1 MAMEVAARFIALRDN
16 GEDEAVV
23 AMMTENATLGT
34 VWGCI
39 SGKKNI
45 SNYLK
50 DEKRFRYLEKKFG
63 PLKQLDD
70 NTCYRMASIRRQM
83 AEYRRW
89 YKLPT
94 YRETYF
100 IKDNNVRLVI
110 FERLPF
116 LK

>member
-63 PLKQLDD
+63 PLKQKSE
-70 NTCYRMASIRRQM
+70 NIVEREGFQ
-83 AEYRRW
+83 
-89 YKLPT
+89 YKSNK
-94 YRETYF
+94 F
-100 IKDNNVRLVI
+100 FNWSKVRLRESFVVNI
-110 FERLPF
+110 EKGRI
-116 LK
+116 KAYITHKI